1 MYTIQQIGNI
11 DEGID
16 GRDEYVIVKRIDGE
30 DATVEDVHEW
40 VLNLVYR
47 DCQHAGGY
55 YCKTV
60 YVVKQQY
67 SDNEFICT
75 ICHRYDV

>member
-1 MYTIQQIGNI
+1 MYTIQQIGSI

-30 DATVEDVHEW
+30 TATEKDVHEW

-47 DCQHAGGY
+47 ECHHAGGY

-60 YVVKQQY
+60 CVVKQQY

-75 ICHRYDV
+75 ICHRYDN